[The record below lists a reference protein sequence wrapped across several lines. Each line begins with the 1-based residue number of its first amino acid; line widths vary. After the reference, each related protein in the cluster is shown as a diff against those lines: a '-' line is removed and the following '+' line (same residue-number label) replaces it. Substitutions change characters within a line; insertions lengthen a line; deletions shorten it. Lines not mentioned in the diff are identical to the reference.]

1 MNTTTQ
7 TLTIH
12 KTREGLNNQLIT
24 LCGAERGAT
33 YLPHLAECSFHDRKS
48 PCNCTVKVDCPDCQ
62 TALVAAQKARA
73 DRAKAVIA
81 GREERMAQFGDDVQ
95 IFD

>member
-1 MNTTTQ
+1 MTQ

-12 KTREGLNNQLIT
+12 KTREGLNNQLVT

-33 YLPHLAECSFHDRKS
+33 YLPHLTECAFNDGKN
-48 PCNCTVKVDCPDCQ
+48 PCNCTVKVDCSDCQ

-73 DRAKAVIA
+73 DRAKAVNA
-81 GREERMAQFGDDVQ
+81 AAEEKLAQFGDDVQ